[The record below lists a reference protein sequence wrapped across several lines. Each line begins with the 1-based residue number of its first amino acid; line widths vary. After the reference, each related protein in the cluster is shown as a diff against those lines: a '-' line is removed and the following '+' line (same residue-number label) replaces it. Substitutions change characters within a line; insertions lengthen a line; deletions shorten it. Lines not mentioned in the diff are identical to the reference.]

1 MINRLSLCSKGL
13 YKIVN
18 ISFGQEQDRLLEIGF
33 LPSKHLYIIQN
44 NSLGI
49 QVHINRA
56 NYLLNEVI
64 ASMIYIEPIN
74 NSTKN
79 I

>member
-1 MINRLSLCSKGL
+1 MIYRLDLCSKGL

-18 ISFGQEQDRLLEIGF
+18 VHSEQPQDRLLEIGF
-33 LPSKHLYIIQN
+33 LPGKDLYILHN

-49 QVHINRA
+49 QVRINKA
-56 NYLLNEVI
+56 TYLLNEVI

-74 NSTKN
+74 SYIHNM
-79 I
+79 